1 LPYGREGEG
10 LHLPP
15 VPEALSYAWLEV
27 SARGLVDWWRLPR
40 VVRDAHESLIIQ
52 IVVACR
58 VRKCVVIAM
67 WPCHDAGV
75 APEVDHISLFRV
87 GEILLT
93 RHSIEGAS
101 LAIIR
106 NCASC
111 GKSNRIPAK
120 HLADIG
126 RCGACKATLP
136 AMAEPIEVNLE
147 EFDEVVRDSKVP
159 VLVDFWAAWCGPCRT
174 AAPHVAQVAR
184 ELAGRAIVLKGRHG
198 AVPGTCLTVQRPR
211 NPELRRLHSR

>member
-1 LPYGREGEG
+1 MR
-10 LHLPP
+10 
-15 VPEALSYAWLEV
+15 
-27 SARGLVDWWRLPR
+27 
-40 VVRDAHESLIIQ
+40 ESLILQ
-52 IVVACR
+52 IVVVCR
-58 VRKCVVIAM
+58 VRKCLGDSYVAV
-67 WPCHDAGV
+67 PDTGV
-75 APEVDHISLFRV
+75 ASEVDHISLFRL

-93 RHSIEGAS
+93 RHSIEGCT

-106 NCASC
+106 NCSSC

-136 AMAEPIEVNLE
+136 AMAEPIEVNPE

-184 ELAGRAIVLKGRHG
+184 DLAGRAVILKVDTERF
-198 AVPGTCLTVQRPR
+198 
-211 NPELRRLHSR
+211 PELASRYNVRGIPNFAVFTRGSLQFQQAGLVDANTMKSWLARAA